1 MFQPRYYQKEAEW
14 SIFNYFVTGNTGNPV
29 LALPT
34 GTGKSLVIANFIV
47 TTMNNWPNQRILM
60 LTHVKELIQQNA
72 ETLKKVWEEVP
83 LGIHSAGLNDR
94 DILMPI
100 IYGGVQ
106 SVAKTIKKLKLSD
119 NEILSKHFGHRDIL
133 IIDEAHLLSQKEDS
147 MYQYVISNL
156 MTINPNLKIIG
167 FTATP
172 YRLKQGMITD
182 DGIFT
187 DVCYDITRY
196 NAFNRLIAEGY
207 LAPLIPRK
215 TNIEIDTSNVKLV
228 AGEFDKKELQ
238 KVVDK
243 HEVIFEAVKE
253 SIYLGRDRNC
263 WLVFATGIENCEH
276 VAAMFQYFG
285 VDALA
290 SHSKLSDEENAKRLQ
305 AFKNGEIKALVN
317 ANKLTTGFDH
327 PPIDMI
333 VMLRPTMSP
342 VLWIQMLGR
351 GTRPYDGSN
360 DKFPYVKENCLVLD
374 FAGNTKRLGPI
385 NDPIKPKKH
394 TAKGTPGDAPIRICP
409 HCGVYNHASI
419 RFCINCGQEFVFE
432 TKLFKTSS
440 TDELIRTDNSVVE
453 LFEVNKVL
461 YNLHIKRDSEGVVQ
475 SPPSI
480 RVSYFCGLQKFDEW
494 ICLEHPGVV
503 AKKARDWWRERHNEE
518 PPLTTH
524 LALQR
529 VNELKVP
536 KLIKVWTN
544 KRFPEVIGYEW

>member
-1 MFQPRYYQKEAEW
+1 MFQPRYYQREAEW
-14 SIFNYFVTGNTGNPV
+14 SIFNYFAAGNTGNPV

-34 GTGKSLVIANFIV
+34 GTGKSVIIANFIV
-47 TTMNNWPNQRILM
+47 TTMRNWPNQRILM

-106 SVAKTIKKLKLSD
+106 SVAKTIKKLKTSD
-119 NEILSKHFGHRDIL
+119 NEILAKHFGHRDIL

-147 MYQYVISNL
+147 MYQYVIANL

-187 DVCYDITRY
+187 DICYDITRY
-196 NAFNRLIAEGY
+196 NDFNRLIAEGY
-207 LAPLIPRK
+207 LAPLIPKK

-243 HEVIFEAVKE
+243 HEIIFEAVKE

-285 VDALA
+285 VDALS

-351 GTRPYDGSN
+351 ATRPYDGSN

-385 NDPIKPKKH
+385 NDPVKPKKH

-409 HCGVYNHASI
+409 HCGVYNHASV

-440 TDELIRTDNSVVE
+440 TDELIRTDSSIVE